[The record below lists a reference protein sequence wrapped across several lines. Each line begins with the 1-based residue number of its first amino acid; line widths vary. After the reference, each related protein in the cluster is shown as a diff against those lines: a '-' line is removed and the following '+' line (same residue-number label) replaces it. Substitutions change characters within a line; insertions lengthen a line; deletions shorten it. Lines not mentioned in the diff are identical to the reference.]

1 MKCIENT
8 QVRNCRTLP
17 KPQDLYIPI
26 PMLFLELDL
35 NFTLIQ
41 ASQWRYF
48 RTVIIDSIRC
58 SLNTDRKL
66 KRVYKS
72 ITVT

>member
-8 QVRNCRTLP
+8 QVRNCRTTCP
-17 KPQDLYIPI
+17 NPQDFYIPI

-41 ASQWRYF
+41 ASQWRCF
-48 RTVIIDSIRC
+48 GTVIIDSIRC
-58 SLNTDRKL
+58 SLNSNRKH
-66 KRVYKS
+66 KQV
-72 ITVT
+72 